1 MDRIASGPNRHW
13 NRETVRCTTMSE
25 QEQNKSPLDVG
36 CVETSISRDQIV
48 RAVRE
53 GHERV

>member
-1 MDRIASGPNRHW
+1 
-13 NRETVRCTTMSE
+13 MSE
-25 QEQNKSPLDVG
+25 HEENKSSLDVG

-53 GHERV
+53 EPERV